1 MKRDDFP
8 AILRVPPHS
17 VEAEASILSALLLDN
32 ESINRVRIDPEV
44 FYSSQNRAIYTAILS
59 MASKGQPFDAI
70 TVCETMASQ
79 EGDDGNLLPQLNAI
93 AQFVPSAANLHRYV
107 EIVREKALL
116 RSMIAVSDE
125 LATHAFNPQGKTP
138 AQLLD
143 EGQMALAKLATVKN
157 KRDPQHITASL
168 AQYLDLLTDLSEGK
182 NPAISTGLTGLD
194 RILNG
199 GIRRGE
205 MMVIGARPKH
215 GKTAL
220 ALALARNM
228 ARDYSVLFISQE
240 MPVMQLMHRHTA
252 AMGTVDLGRILRA
265 DASDQGMW
273 ERVSEAAEKLGRLN
287 LVHDDQ
293 SAQSL
298 LDIRRKAMQVKRQ
311 HGLDVL
317 FVDFLQLM
325 QGAGEDNRNR
335 ELDVISNGLKA
346 LALDLQIGVV
356 VLSQMSRKADES
368 YHHPTM
374 TYLRDSGAIEA
385 AADQIALLFT
395 DHAHPLSQKMDI
407 FKGYSQLEIVAH
419 RNGGTGVVPLHFQGI
434 YQQIGDWG
442 TTIPQRSTSRTA
454 RGMD

>member
-1 MKRDDFP
+1 MKTDQFLTAP
-8 AILRVPPHS
+8 YSAES
-17 VEAEASILSALLLDN
+17 EASVLSALLLDN
-32 ESINRVRIDPEV
+32 EALHRIPDLTADAFYTERYADV
-44 FYSSQNRAIYTAILS
+44 FRAIQALAVAGKPADI
-59 MASKGQPFDAI
+59 I
-70 TVCETMASQ
+70 TVFDELQQS
-79 EGDDGNLLPQLNAI
+79 GKPQTLAELHAL
-93 AQFVPSAANLHRYV
+93 AQFVPSASNLRRYA
-107 EIVREKALL
+107 EIVKGKHQSRAL
-116 RSMIAVSDE
+116 MQAAAEIND
-125 LATHAFNPQGKTP
+125 LAMQPGTAAEQIDA
-138 AQLLD
+138 AQML
-143 EGQMALAKLATVKN
+143 LAKLATVKT
-157 KRDPQHITASL
+157 KREPQHINASL
-168 AQYLDLLTDLSEGK
+168 AAYLTLLNDLSEGK
-182 NPAISTGLTGLD
+182 NPAISTGIGGLD

-199 GIRRGE
+199 GMRRGE

-215 GKTAL
+215 GKTAVSL
-220 ALALARNM
+220 QMARNM
-228 ARDYSVLFISQE
+228 ARNYSVLFISQE
-240 MPVMQLMHRHTA
+240 MPIMQLMHRHTA
-252 AMGTVDLGRILRA
+252 AMGSVDLGRILRA

-298 LDIRRKAMQVKRQ
+298 MDIRRKAVQVKRQ

-346 LALDLQIGVV
+346 LAMDLQIAVV

-395 DHAHPLSQKMDI
+395 DHAHPMSTKADNFLG
-407 FKGYSQLEIVAH
+407 FSQLEIVAH
-419 RNGGTGVVPLHFQGI
+419 RNGGTGMVPMRFVGQ
-434 YQQIGDWG
+434 YQQISDW
-442 TTIPQRSTSRTA
+442 TDAVPNRSTGKQMS

>member
-1 MKRDDFP
+1 MKRDEFTIP
-8 AILRVPPHS
+8 SHS
-17 VEAEASILSALLLDN
+17 AEAEASVLSALMLDN
-32 ESINRVRIDPEV
+32 SGLYRVPDV
-44 FYSSQNRAIYTAILS
+44 TDAWFYSGFNADVFRAIQAL
-59 MASKGQPFDAI
+59 AVGGKAFDAV
-70 TVCETMASQ
+70 TVFEQLQQSGKATQ
-79 EGDDGNLLPQLNAI
+79 GDELVRLTEMSSYLP
-93 AQFVPSAANLHRYV
+93 SSANLRRYA
-107 EIVREKALL
+107 EILHEKYQL
-116 RSMIAVSDE
+116 RGLSKAAAEIAE
-125 LATHAFNPQGKTP
+125 LATAPGKP
-138 AQLLD
+138 AEQID
-143 EGQMALAKLATVKN
+143 AAQMILAKLATVKN
-157 KRDPQHITASL
+157 KRDPQHINESL
-168 AQYLDLLTDLSEGK
+168 AQYLALLEDLSEGK
-182 NPAISTGLTGLD
+182 NPAISTGISGLD

-199 GIRRGE
+199 GMRRGE

-215 GKTAL
+215 GKTCL

-228 ARDYSVLFISQE
+228 ARGYSVLFISQE

-252 AMGTVDLGRILRA
+252 AMGSVDLGRILRA
-265 DASDQGMW
+265 DASDAGMW
-273 ERVSEAAEKLGRLN
+273 EGVAAAAQRLGQLN
-287 LVHDDQ
+287 LIHDDQ

-298 LDIRRKAMQVKRQ
+298 MDIRRKAMQVKRK

-346 LALDLQIGVV
+346 LALDLQIAVV

-395 DHAHPLSQKMDI
+395 DHAHPMSSKADS
-407 FKGYSQLEIVAH
+407 FAGYSQLEMVAH
-419 RNGGTGVVPLHFQGI
+419 RNGGTGVVPLHFQGR
-434 YQQIGDWG
+434 YQKIDDWGGEIPKRQIGG
-442 TTIPQRSTSRTA
+442 KTS